1 MAAALWMLALAILPL
16 SLHAQ
21 VFING
26 GGVTSHGIPAL
37 STSPTPDG
45 RLHGIPSTVTSPTPD
60 PFFPGSQ
67 FVVGGHPVP
76 GFIGHPGFG
85 SRGIATPR
93 RHHGSK
99 VVAVPIYVP
108 TYAYP
113 YGYYPYQPEP
123 VEDVVDDSATTAAPE
138 PPARTIFERRSSSI
152 PADAQAD
159 TTGDSRYG
167 EHYLDSREAGRAQPK
182 QTPDRPAD
190 EQASRQTTA
199 AAAEPPETLPNTVL
213 IFRDGHRAEVRDY
226 AIVGATLY
234 ELGTAHVM
242 KKIPLATLDL
252 NATRK
257 ENELNGVD
265 FHLP

>member
-1 MAAALWMLALAILPL
+1 MWRRIAVALWMFALAIFPL
-16 SLHAQ
+16 SSHSQ
-21 VFING
+21 VFVHG
-26 GGVTSHGIPAL
+26 GGVTSHGIPA
-37 STSPTPDG
+37 SVTSPTPDG
-45 RLHGIPSTVTSPTPD
+45 RLHGIPSSVTSPTPD

-67 FVVGGHPVP
+67 FVVGGHPVR
-76 GFIGHPGFG
+76 GF
-85 SRGIATPR
+85 RGMAVPQR

-99 VVAVPIYVP
+99 VVTVPIYVP

-113 YGYYPYQPEP
+113 YGYYPYQSEDS
-123 VEDVVDDSATTAAPE
+123 EDVVDDSASTVPAQPE

-159 TTGDSRYG
+159 NTGDSRYG